1 MSKWKCYCA
10 EHDKTYE
17 DQKYCPECFPHLS
30 TLSSEKH
37 TITSAGSS
45 EYLKLLDD
53 MRELHIKKNAGY
65 AGAGASDPWR
75 NFRACEQFGIS
86 AGDGVITRM
95 SDKWSRA
102 QSLWKDKSNE
112 QVGESVE
119 DTLMDLAAYS
129 LILICLLREK
139 PVD

>member
-1 MSKWKCYCA
+1 MSAVYRGYCDVHGPWSGFHSNCLMC
-10 EHDKTYE
+10 EIGK
-17 DQKYCPECFPHLS
+17 P
-30 TLSSEKH
+30 

-65 AGAGASDPWR
+65 AGANASDPWR
-75 NFRACEQFGIS
+75 NFRQCESFGIP
-86 AGDGVITRM
+86 AVDGVITRM
-95 SDKWSRA
+95 SDKWSRI
-102 QSLWKDKSNE
+102 QSLWTDKANE
-112 QVGESVE
+112 QVGESIE

-139 PVD
+139 PTHE